1 MATRKPRTA
10 KTSEQL
16 KHELEIAKQKLA
28 ELEQRA
34 YAEELK
40 DAIAATNF
48 AAQFLKVKLAAPKVS
63 DIAILQA
70 FGVAAGI
77 KRVQVSQAP
86 MQTRARKPKADKAVT
101 KSSKT
106 AK

>member
-1 MATRKPRTA
+1 MATRKPRTT

-16 KHELEIAKQKLA
+16 KQELEQAKKKLA

-34 YAEELK
+34 YAEELNE
-40 DAIAATNF
+40 AIAASNF
-48 AAQFLKVKLAAPKVS
+48 AVEFLKVKAKVPKVS
-63 DIAILQA
+63 DVAILQA

-86 MQTRARKPKADKAVT
+86 VQTRSRNKDAAKPSKA
-101 KSSKT
+101 